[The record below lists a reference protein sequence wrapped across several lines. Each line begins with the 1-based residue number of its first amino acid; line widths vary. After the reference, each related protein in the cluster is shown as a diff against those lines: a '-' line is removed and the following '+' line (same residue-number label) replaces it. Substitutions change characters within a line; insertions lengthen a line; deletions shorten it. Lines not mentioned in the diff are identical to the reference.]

1 MAEGYSG
8 TLQVLDATNNFWGWT
23 AVAREI
29 VRDDQWQEMV
39 DVYVRDKHDLGL
51 KDWFERENPH
61 ALAQVI
67 ERMLEAARQGYWQAD
82 EQTVAEL
89 KDRYRDL
96 ATRFDV
102 QTDNARFAEF
112 VGFGLDASS
121 TPAADAAQPPAQ
133 QAPEATPSPSGP
145 TETVTGQ
152 LMERVESQ
160 AVQPEHDWLAA
171 MLVLLLA
178 AIAAVGAAR
187 QASSSRID
195 IAVNSLGACR
205 RQLSTPAAS

>member
-1 MAEGYSG
+1 MAR
-8 TLQVLDATNNFWGWT
+8 TV
-23 AVAREI
+23 
-29 VRDDQWQEMV
+29 DDDDDEPRTRAPAGAWQ
-39 DVYVRDKHDLGL
+39 RH
-51 KDWFERENPH
+51 
-61 ALAQVI
+61 
-67 ERMLEAARQGYWQAD
+67 
-82 EQTVAEL
+82 
-89 KDRYRDL
+89 L
-96 ATRFDV
+96 ATRVDV

-112 VGFGLDASS
+112 VGFGLDVSS

-133 QAPEATPSPSGP
+133 QAPETTPSPSGP

-160 AVQPEHDWLAA
+160 AVQTGHDWLAA

-195 IAVNSLGACR
+195 TAADGLGAYR
-205 RQLSTPAAS
+205 RQSPTPAAS